1 MISHTERRA
10 HDLALKELRER
21 SSLTRAQV
29 AKKLNVDLSCV
40 THWELGDWAP
50 PRKHW
55 GKLAKMYGVTK
66 LDIKA
71 LADAIR
77 AANKESA

>member
-1 MISHTERRA
+1 MTLR
-10 HDLALKELRER
+10 ELRENAD
-21 SSLTRAQV
+21 LTRAQV
-29 AKKLNVDLSCV
+29 AVQTNVDASCV
-40 THWELGDWAP
+40 AHWELGDWAP

>member
-1 MISHTERRA
+1 MTLR
-10 HDLALKELRER
+10 ELRENAD
-21 SSLTRAQV
+21 LTRAQV
-29 AKKLNVDLSCV
+29 AVQTNVDTSCV